1 MFQLWNEKVGD
12 KLIAHNIYSD
22 WYVLLELDP
31 QKSFEENGNV
41 YGKLGRSVM
50 ELNRETR
57 SIFSFDS
64 CCWEIVK

>member
-1 MFQLWNEKVGD
+1 M
-12 KLIAHNIYSD
+12 IAHNIYSD

-31 QKSFEENGNV
+31 QKSFDENGSV

-50 ELNRETR
+50 ELNNGAAR
-57 SIFSFDS
+57 SIFSSDS